1 MVRFLLN
8 ETEELLSDVNPN
20 LSVLEYL
27 REIKGHSGTKEGC
40 ASGDCGAC
48 TVVLG
53 EAVGD
58 SIQYNSVNA
67 CITPIGNIHGKQ
79 LITVEHLKT
88 EDGLHP
94 TQQAM
99 VDCHGS
105 QCGFCTPG
113 FVMSL
118 FAYRKHHEAPERE
131 SLIEAL
137 GGNLCRCTGYRPILD
152 AGVAMYEPMRDDQ
165 FTNSEV
171 NTLKQLREIA
181 SDNNAVTLESGTR
194 RYYAPSSAN
203 ELAELLADNPQ
214 ATMVAGGTDLCLEF
228 TQFLREVDTLVY
240 TGRARELLQIT
251 ETDDSIEIGAAVSF
265 SQMKETL
272 CKEYP
277 DLHELIDRLGSRQI
291 RNQGTLGGN
300 IANASPIGD
309 MPPVLVALN
318 AQLLLRSSTG
328 SRTLSVEEYFI
339 SYKVTALEQ
348 GEFIQSI
355 IVPRQKARYSLRA
368 YKISK
373 RLEDDISAVCGVFNI
388 QIDDGRV
395 ADVSI
400 AFGGMAEIPKRASN
414 TEVALRGKDWSQDS
428 VNAAITALATDF
440 SPIDDFRASA
450 RYRMQCA
457 QNLLQRLFLE
467 TQPGAESIRVSH
479 YA

>member
-1 MVRFLLN
+1 LVRFLLN
-8 ETEELLSDVNPN
+8 DREQVLTDINPSV
-20 LSVLEYL
+20 SVLDYL
-27 REIKGHSGTKEGC
+27 RDIKGDTGTKEGC

-53 EAVGD
+53 EATDQG
-58 SIQYNSVNA
+58 IAYNSINA

-79 LITVEHLKT
+79 LITVEHLKSGK
-88 EDGLHP
+88 DLHP
-94 TQQAM
+94 AQQAM
-99 VDCHGS
+99 VDCDGS

-118 FAYRKHHEAPERE
+118 FAYRKNHDAPERE

-152 AGVAMYEPMRDDQ
+152 AGVAMYEPKQEDQ
-165 FTNSEV
+165 FTLAEPT
-171 NTLKQLREIA
+171 TLARLQQINLDKQ
-181 SDNNAVTLESGTR
+181 SVTLARDSK
-194 RYYAPSSAN
+194 RYYAPASAD
-203 ELAELLADNPQ
+203 ELAELLAQHPQ

-228 TQFLREVDTLVY
+228 TQFLREIDTLVY
-240 TGRARELLQIT
+240 TGRTRELLQIT
-251 ETDDSIEIGAAVSF
+251 ETQDSIEIGAAVSF
-265 SQMKETL
+265 SQLKKTL
-272 CKEYP
+272 CSEYP

-309 MPPVLVALN
+309 MPPALI
-318 AQLLLRSSTG
+318 ALKAKLLLRSSSG
-328 SRTLSVEEYFI
+328 SRVLNIEEYFI
-339 SYKVTALEQ
+339 SYKVTALEP

-355 IVPRQKARYSLRA
+355 IVPRQQLGYSLRA

-388 QIDDGRV
+388 HIDKGRV
-395 ADVSI
+395 AEVSI

-414 TEVALRGKDWSQDS
+414 TELALRGKNWSQDS
-428 VNAAITALATDF
+428 IDSAMTALATDF

-450 RYRMQCA
+450 QYRMQSA
-457 QNLLQRLFLE
+457 QNLLQRLFLQL
-467 TQPGAESIRVSH
+467 QPGAELTRVSQ